1 MHTLPLLP
9 TAVIFH
15 CFRHAVTLSHHRTA
29 SSPRRLSR
37 YSDHAAVARLQ
48 LYHTAAAGATATS
61 PLSLPK
67 PLLLVPPAP
76 SSLAPV
82 NNKRPGPAAA
92 TSPTAAT
99 PATATPP
106 LRPRRRLAT
115 PAAAARQTLRPK
127 GEGGGCR
134 PPQSLMG
141 GRPRAF
147 DDQQRHSKDGTSQ
160 PTPVG
165 KAGFEVWVGGF
176 SVLCHLSLGVNRLPI
191 DTDIWMRH
199 AGPSTAQG
207 SLCALARFLAC
218 HTNFVRPGRTGVRED
233 GSNGSGA

>member
-48 LYHTAAAGATATS
+48 LYHTAAAGAS
-61 PLSLPK
+61 EPLRLP
-67 PLLLVPPAP
+67 LYSLLVPPAP

-134 PPQSLMG
+134 PPQSLN
-141 GRPRAF
+141 GRPSTTINNAI
-147 DDQQRHSKDGTSQ
+147 QQRRNL
-160 PTPVG
+160 PTHPRR
-165 KAGFEVWVGGF
+165 E
-176 SVLCHLSLGVNRLPI
+176 S
-191 DTDIWMRH
+191 
-199 AGPSTAQG
+199 
-207 SLCALARFLAC
+207 
-218 HTNFVRPGRTGVRED
+218 GVR
-233 GSNGSGA
+233 GVGWRVLRLVPLVSRR